1 MSFSLILLA
10 AGKSSRF
17 KSNLAKP
24 YHKIGSK
31 TLLEITIC
39 KVLNFKQIKKIVI
52 VYNKKDIKKLRKLKI
67 KNARLVLGGKT
78 RQESAYLGL
87 KYLSK
92 YTDINKVLIHDAAR
106 PNFSSK
112 LIKK

>member
-52 VYNKKDIKKLRKLKI
+52 VRTKK
-67 KNARLVLGGKT
+67 
-78 RQESAYLGL
+78 
-87 KYLSK
+87 
-92 YTDINKVLIHDAAR
+92 
-106 PNFSSK
+106 
-112 LIKK
+112 